1 MTNVRLISALHAKA
15 TADKEK
21 ALMALDLM
29 INNAVGIGDHTSD
42 DMMKDAEKSL
52 DLLCS
57 AEDKLTIL
65 ETFFIEAEDIN
76 EE

>member
-1 MTNVRLISALHAKA
+1 MENTRLISALHAKA

-21 ALMALDLM
+21 ALMALNIM
-29 INNAVGIGDHTSD
+29 INNSVAIGDHTAD
-42 DMMKDAEKSL
+42 DLMKDAEKSL

-57 AEDKLTIL
+57 AEDRLTII
-65 ETFFIEAEDIN
+65 ETFFLETADDN

>member
-1 MTNVRLISALHAKA
+1 MANTRLISALHAKA

-21 ALMALDLM
+21 ALMALNLM
-29 INNAVGIGDHTSD
+29 INNAVGVGDHTAD
-42 DMMKDAEKSL
+42 DLMTDAEKSL

-57 AEDKLTIL
+57 AEDRLTII
-65 ETFFIEAEDIN
+65 ETFFLESEDVD

>member
-1 MTNVRLISALHAKA
+1 MENTRLISALHAKA

-21 ALMALDLM
+21 ALMALNLM
-29 INNAVGIGDHTSD
+29 INNAVGIGDHTAD
-42 DMMKDAEKSL
+42 DLMKDAEKSL

-57 AEDKLTIL
+57 AEDRLAI
-65 ETFFIEAEDIN
+65 IEAFFLESENVD